1 MKKIKLFSGAAVLF
15 LLLSSTAWVNLTLV
29 RPSEIMLPDYIR
41 TIAVVDR
48 TVQDDNTKNKIE
60 QVLTGEFF
68 QQDEQAVLQVAEG
81 FISACADV
89 ERYFTVRTEEKFSS
103 DGSKN
108 IFPSTMD
115 WNDVTELCDKYQADA
130 ILAIE
135 IYDSDFIVTHS
146 PVKIETNNELGL
158 PVIKLEYHAVGV
170 AVINFGIRLYDAANR
185 IILDEYQT
193 THRMNFEVQGGTIQA
208 ALNQMI
214 DKVQAVNRVSYDAGF
229 IYASRITPTY
239 YRVTRY
245 FYDKPKKK
253 LGLGVR
259 MSEVADWN
267 GAIDAWMPVVQ
278 TGRRK
283 HAGRAAYNIA
293 VAWEVLGDL
302 ELSREWASRSYVEFR
317 DKRAEDYHDMLSNRI
332 REEIIVEEQLLS
344 RE

>member
-1 MKKIKLFSGAAVLF
+1 MKKKRLLAAAVTVFLLFSN
-15 LLLSSTAWVNLTLV
+15 SAWVNLMLV
-29 RPSEIMLPDYIR
+29 RPSEIMLPDYIK
-41 TIAVVDR
+41 TIAIVDR
-48 TVQDDNTKNKIE
+48 TRQEESPRNKFE

-89 ERYFTVRTEEKFSS
+89 ERYFAVRTEEKLSS

-115 WNDVTELCDKYQADA
+115 WNDVTDICNTYQADA

-135 IYDSDFIVTHS
+135 IFDSDFIVTHS
-146 PVKIETNNELGL
+146 PVKIETNNEFGL
-158 PVIKLEYHAVGV
+158 PILRLEYHAAGV
-170 AVINFGIRLYDAANR
+170 AVINFGIRLYDVSGR

-193 THRMNFEVQGGTIQA
+193 THRLNFEAQGGTIQA
-208 ALNQMI
+208 ALNQML
-214 DKVQAVNRVSYDAGF
+214 DKVQAINRVSYDAGF

-245 FYDKPKKK
+245 FYDRPKKK

-267 GAIDAWMPVVQ
+267 GAIDAWMEVVH
-278 TGRRK
+278 TGKRK
-283 HAGRAAYNIA
+283 HAGRAAFNIA
-293 VAWEVLGDL
+293 VACEVLGDL
-302 ELSREWASRSYVEFR
+302 ELAREWASRAYVEFR
-317 DKRAEDYHDMLSNRI
+317 DREAEDYHDVLSNRI
-332 REEIIVEEQLLS
+332 REENMVEEQLLS
-344 RE
+344 KE